1 MRFSKVQRDWEVFVE
16 EGKPGIG
23 AVRQVAADHILVY
36 IEGFGDVRLREEQ
49 VISTHDGKVIIAIN
63 SLSED
68 VQAAIRHAHDR
79 EPQ

>member
-1 MRFSKVQRDWEVFVE
+1 MRLSKVQRDWEVFVE

-23 AVRQVAADHILVY
+23 AVRQVGADHILIC
-36 IEGFGDVRLREEQ
+36 IEGFGDVRIGEGQ
-49 VISTHDGKVIIAIN
+49 VISSHDGKVLIAIG